1 MQKSVAHHGQSI
13 CKGVTMPNQQ
23 ENLDDIIIN
32 SSKKLNLKKLLLAI
46 AVLLLVLII
55 IILVTKS
62 LVQPEEKK
70 MTSVILPPEPIDKPV
85 MNKREEPLFEDI
97 PIPIE
102 DEKKDTKIDEV
113 IGKIKKKATKQE
125 EPIYDEI
132 SIPVDEEEEKKEP
145 VYSKPISKNIE
156 QPKPKPVPKPVPK
169 QKKFTHGN
177 YYIQVGA
184 FFNYPPDKKFLNSI
198 KKENL
203 SYEIITATK
212 NGKTYKKVIVG
223 PYPSR
228 KEAKNDLPIIKKR
241 INQNAYIT
249 TKK

>member
-1 MQKSVAHHGQSI
+1 MLKSVARHGQSI

-23 ENLDDIIIN
+23 QENLDDIIIS

-70 MTSVILPPEPIDKPV
+70 MTSVILPPEPTNKPV
-85 MNKREEPLFEDI
+85 MNKREEALFEDI

-113 IGKIKKKATKQE
+113 IGKIKNKAKKE
-125 EPIYDEI
+125 ENPIYDDI
-132 SIPVDEEEEKKEP
+132 TIPIDEEETKEP
-145 VYSKPISKNIE
+145 TYSKPVSKKIE
-156 QPKPKPVPKPVPK
+156 QPKPKPKPTPKPKP
-169 QKKFTHGN
+169 KKFTHGN

-198 KKENL
+198 KRENL

-212 NGKTYKKVIVG
+212 NGKKYKKVVVG

-228 KEAKNDLPIIKKR
+228 KEAKSDLPIIKKR

>member
-1 MQKSVAHHGQSI
+1 
-13 CKGVTMPNQQ
+13 MPNQQ

-46 AVLLLVLII
+46 AVLLLVLIV
-55 IILVTKS
+55 IILATKS

-70 MTSVILPPEPIDKPV
+70 MTSVILPPEPTNKPI
-85 MNKREEPLFEDI
+85 KREEPLFEDI

-113 IGKIKKKATKQE
+113 IGKIKKKVTKQE
-125 EPIYDEI
+125 EPIYDDI
-132 SIPVDEEEEKKEP
+132 TIPIDEEAVKEP
-145 VYSKPISKNIE
+145 AYSKPVTKKIE
-156 QPKPKPVPKPVPK
+156 QPKPKPAPKPKPEPK
-169 QKKFTHGN
+169 PTPKKFTHGN

-198 KKENL
+198 KRENL

-212 NGKTYKKVIVG
+212 NGKKYKKVIVG

-228 KEAKNDLPIIKKR
+228 KEAKSDLPIIKKR

>member
-1 MQKSVAHHGQSI
+1 
-13 CKGVTMPNQQ
+13 MPNQQ
-23 ENLDDIIIN
+23 ENLDDIIIS
-32 SSKKLNLKKLLLAI
+32 SSKKMNLKKLLLAI

-55 IILVTKS
+55 IILATKS

-70 MTSVILPPEPIDKPV
+70 MDSVILPPEPTNKPI
-85 MNKREEPLFEDI
+85 MQREEPLFEDI

-113 IGKIKKKATKQE
+113 IGKIKKKATKQD
-125 EPIYDEI
+125 EPTYDDI
-132 SIPVDEEEEKKEP
+132 TIPIDEEEVKEP
-145 VYSKPISKNIE
+145 AYSKPVVKKIE
-156 QPKPKPVPKPVPK
+156 QPKPKPAPKPKPK
-169 QKKFTHGN
+169 PALKPKKFTHGN

-198 KKENL
+198 KRENL

-212 NGKTYKKVIVG
+212 NGKTYKKVVVG

-228 KEAKNDLPIIKKR
+228 KEAKSDLPIIKKR